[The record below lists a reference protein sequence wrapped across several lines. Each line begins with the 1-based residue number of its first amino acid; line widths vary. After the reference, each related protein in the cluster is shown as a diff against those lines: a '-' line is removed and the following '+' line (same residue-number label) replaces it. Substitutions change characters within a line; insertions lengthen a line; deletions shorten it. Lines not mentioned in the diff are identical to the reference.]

1 MSVERFWGDKGVTMR
16 TAIITGA
23 SRGIGR
29 ASAKLFATRGYNTV
43 ICYNHSEEAADA
55 LCCELNREGL
65 SAVTYKVDV
74 SKSNEVEKLFSDI
87 YSRFGSIDVL
97 VNNAGVCSF
106 GLLTDITDEV
116 FERVNGINYSGTFY
130 CSREAVK
137 YMLKEHNG
145 SIVNVSSM
153 WGING
158 SSCES
163 IYSASKAAVIGLT
176 KALAKELGP
185 SGIRVNCIAPGV
197 IATEMNSSLT
207 EETMTELS
215 EATPLCRIGD
225 PDEVAEA
232 IFFLASDCASF
243 ITGQVLSVDGGF
255 GI

>member
-1 MSVERFWGDKGVTMR
+1 MR

-29 ASAKLFATRGYNTV
+29 ATARIFATRGYNTV
-43 ICYNHSEEAADA
+43 ICYNNSKEGADA
-55 LCCELNREGL
+55 LCDELNREGL
-65 SAVTYKVDV
+65 SAITYKVDV
-74 SKSNEVEKLFSDI
+74 SRSDEVTRLFGDV
-87 YSRFGSIDVL
+87 YARFGSIDVL

-106 GLLTDITDEV
+106 GLITDVTDDE
-116 FERVNGINYSGTFY
+116 FDRVNGINYNGTYY

-137 YMLKEHNG
+137 YMLKEHKG

-153 WGING
+153 WGISG

-163 IYSASKAAVIGLT
+163 VYSASKAAVIGLT

-197 IATEMNSSLT
+197 IATEMNESLT
-207 EETMTELS
+207 EKTMSELS
-215 EATPLCRIGD
+215 ESTPLCRIGT
-225 PDEVAEA
+225 PEEVAEA
-232 IFFLASDCASF
+232 IYFLASDGASF

-255 GI
+255 CI

>member
-1 MSVERFWGDKGVTMR
+1 MK

-23 SRGIGR
+23 SRGIGK
-29 ASAKLFATRGYNTV
+29 ATAILFARKGYNTV
-43 ICYNHSEEAADA
+43 ICYNNSKEAADA
-55 LCCELNREGL
+55 LCSELNGEGL
-65 SAVTYKVDV
+65 SAITYKVDV
-74 SKSNEVEKLFSDI
+74 SRSGEASKLFSDI
-87 YSRFGSIDVL
+87 YREFGSIDVL

-106 GLLTDITDEV
+106 GILTDITDEE
-116 FERVNGINYSGTFY
+116 FDRVNGINYNGTFF
-130 CSREAVK
+130 CSREAVR
-137 YMLKEHNG
+137 YMIKEHKG
-145 SIVNVSSM
+145 SIVNVSSI
-153 WGING
+153 WGICG

-197 IATEMNSSLT
+197 IATEMNATLT

-215 EATPLCRIGD
+215 EATPLCRIGE
-225 PDEVAEA
+225 PEEVAEA
-232 IFFLASDCASF
+232 IFFLASDSASF